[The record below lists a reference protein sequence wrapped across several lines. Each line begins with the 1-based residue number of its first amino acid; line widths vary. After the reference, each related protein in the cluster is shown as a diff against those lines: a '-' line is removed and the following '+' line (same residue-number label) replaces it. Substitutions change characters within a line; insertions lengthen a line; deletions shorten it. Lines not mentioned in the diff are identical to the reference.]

1 MNHRQCPIVDEQLK
15 QRMSERDQLLKIAKE
30 TNSPQDWQTYRA
42 RRSEVKVR
50 LREAEREHVQSQLI
64 SC

>member
-30 TNSPQDWQTYRA
+30 TNSPKDWQTYRA

-50 LREAEREHVQSQLI
+50 LREAERAHVQSQLT
-64 SC
+64 SY

>member
-1 MNHRQCPIVDEQLK
+1 MNHHQCPIVDEQLK

-30 TNSPQDWQTYRA
+30 TNSPKDWQTYRA

>member
-30 TNSPQDWQTYRA
+30 TNSSKDWQTYRA

-50 LREAEREHVQSQLI
+50 LREAER
-64 SC
+64 